1 LDIIDYLITNIAPL
15 PWIVKG
21 SGLGL
26 MALLCL
32 RSFTQIFTLR
42 WIKAATNVVYAV
54 IIALGMARFG
64 QDIADYLKKKQVVPV
79 EQNIETDKPEQN

>member
-1 LDIIDYLITNIAPL
+1 LDIIDYLITHISPL

-21 SGLGL
+21 PGFGL
-26 MALLCL
+26 MVLLIL
-32 RSFTQIFTLR
+32 RAFSQVFTLR

-64 QDIADYLKKKQVVPV
+64 QDIADYLKAPQPPSE
-79 EQNIETDKPEQN
+79 EQIQQD